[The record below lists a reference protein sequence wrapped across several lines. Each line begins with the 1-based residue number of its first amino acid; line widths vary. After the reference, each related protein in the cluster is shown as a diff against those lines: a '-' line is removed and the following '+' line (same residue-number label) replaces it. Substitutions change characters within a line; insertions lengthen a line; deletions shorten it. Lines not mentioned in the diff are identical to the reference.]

1 MQILEILK
9 RACAQARP
17 KCACTARFSEKQGSE
32 SLVTNIGN
40 EDETILSVHANFENV
55 SSVSQTCLHGPFLQ
69 MWGSESLVTKVGNE
83 DKQILRLL
91 TKGKWGYEEKGRN

>member
-55 SSVSQTCLHGPFLQ
+55 SSVHVRMLSQTCLHGPFLQ
-69 MWGSESLVTKVGNE
+69 M
-83 DKQILRLL
+83 
-91 TKGKWGYEEKGRN
+91 